1 MADSIRVDTE
11 PPYEVRIGRG
21 ILGEVAPVVAS
32 HTSAV
37 LITDSRVAE
46 LHREALQG
54 MDEIATCAL
63 EPGEQTKSLACLER
77 VLSFMAREG
86 LDRASCVITLGGGVV
101 GDLGGLAAALYMRGI
116 TFYACPTSL
125 LAQVDASIG
134 GKTAVNLPEGKNLAG
149 AFHQPRGVW
158 ADTDV
163 LATLEE
169 EEWCSGLGEMLK
181 TALVGGERT
190 LAALEEGAQALR
202 ARDGESLET
211 LIASCITIKARVVA
225 ADPDELDGR
234 RVLNLGHSFGHAI
247 ERVAGFGKIPHGI
260 AVAAGLALALDCSR
274 RSGVL
279 DDPGLFERTARLA
292 ERLGLPQSLRALREQ
307 TGLALDA
314 GQLAESMQLDKKGR
328 QGAVR
333 LVLVRAP
340 GKLIPG
346 VEADPGLL
354 AEVLA

>member
-1 MADSIRVDTE
+1 MADSIRVDTK

-21 ILGEVAPVVAS
+21 ILGEVAAVVAN

-46 LHREALQG
+46 LHRKALQG

-77 VLSFMAREG
+77 VLSFMARAG

-125 LAQVDASIG
+125 LAQVDASVG

-169 EEWCSGLGEMLK
+169 EEWRSGLGEMLK
-181 TALVGGERT
+181 TALVGGEQM

-202 ARDGESLET
+202 SRDGESLET
-211 LIASCITIKARVVA
+211 LIASCITNKARVVA

-247 ERVAGFGKIPHGI
+247 ERVAGFGKVPHGI

-279 DDPGLFERTARLA
+279 DDPALLERTARLA
-292 ERLGLPQSLRALREQ
+292 ERLGLPQSLRALREH